1 MVEDAEEVVGM
12 LAADVLDSEIVDDQY
27 ELGGAP
33 YVSPEA
39 RCGSSFVVPHR
50 SDSLEEEVLGKPSG
64 LGKSIGAVD
73 DGKVHPAVMYKGKIR
88 R

>member
-1 MVEDAEEVVGM
+1 M
-12 LAADVLDSEIVDDQY
+12 LAADVLDAKIVDDQY
-27 ELGGAP
+27 ELDGAP
-33 YVSPEA
+33 YMSPEA
-39 RCGSSFVVPHR
+39 RCGSSFVVPRR
-50 SDSLEEEVLGKPSG
+50 SELLVEEVIGEHSG